1 MLRSLRLL
9 RVMLPNLCDKL
20 SSALTNDGQL
30 QEIRNMC
37 YVAVGVVVDEEGAP
51 CNAALKETVFES
63 AVSAAKP
70 FRKVRQRERHA
81 DAVGDALA
89 DERELLEGYLE
100 NVRLVEVGTFL
111 HEHVVKPS
119 VLLQKRYAAPC
130 YSLSALKEQLETIKG
145 GA

>member
-1 MLRSLRLL
+1 M
-9 RVMLPNLCDKL
+9 
-20 SSALTNDGQL
+20 
-30 QEIRNMC
+30 
-37 YVAVGVVVDEEGAP
+37 AVGVVVDEEGAP

-111 HEHVVKPS
+111 HEHVVKSS
-119 VLLQKRYAAPC
+119 VLLQKRHAAPC
-130 YSLSALKEQLETIKG
+130 YSLSALKEKLETIKG